1 MKLVPRLLPILD
13 RKTDRLIGRLAEA
26 PPGDLHRPP
35 VETAWSPFQVMQHV
49 GLVERASVDYL
60 LYKFGGE
67 APAPRQTLRTR
78 LNGKL
83 VVAGLVSPLKF
94 KAPKPVDVSGQDLLD
109 APTLTDI
116 REAIAGA
123 RADLRGLLREAPATW
138 LEGAV
143 YRHPV
148 AGRMSLDDMT
158 LMLLVHHNRHAR
170 QIERGLAK
178 NARDH
183 RR

>member
-1 MKLVPRLLPILD
+1 MKFAPRLLPLLE
-13 RKTDRLIGRLAEA
+13 RKTDRLVATLAAA
-26 PPGDLHRPP
+26 PPKDLHRPP
-35 VETAWSPFQVMQHV
+35 VPKAWSPFQVMQHV

-60 LYKFGGE
+60 LYKFGDE
-67 APAPRQTLRTR
+67 APPPRQSLRTR

-83 VVAGLVSPLKF
+83 VIAGLVSPLKF
-94 KAPKPVDVSGQDLLD
+94 KAPEPVDVSGQDLLD
-109 APTLTDI
+109 APTLTEVRDVL
-116 REAIAGA
+116 RGA
-123 RADLRGLLREAPATW
+123 RADLRDLIARAPSTW

-143 YRHPV
+143 FRHPV
-148 AGRMSLDDMT
+148 AGRMSLDDLA

-183 RR
+183 RG

>member
-1 MKLVPRLLPILD
+1 
-13 RKTDRLIGRLAEA
+13 
-26 PPGDLHRPP
+26 
-35 VETAWSPFQVMQHV
+35 MQHI

-60 LYKFGGE
+60 LYKFGSD
-67 APAPRQTLRTR
+67 APPPRQTLRTR

-94 KAPKPVDVSGQDLLD
+94 KAPKGVDVSGQDLLD
-109 APTLTDI
+109 APTLADVRRVI
-116 REAIAGA
+116 REARTDLKQLLG
-123 RADLRGLLREAPATW
+123 RAPETW

-143 YRHPV
+143 YRHPMD
-148 AGRMSLDDMT
+148 GRMSLDDLT
-158 LMLLVHHNRHAR
+158 LMLLVHHNRHAK